1 MYMEDDEGEDWPE
14 HMRRRGSITKSVAE
28 PGKEKQIEQE
38 EVGPVPE
45 TPLSRK
51 RNKSARKQ
59 QISNKDQRRGS
70 EKKGRDK
77 KQ

>member
-1 MYMEDDEGEDWPE
+1 MEDDEGEDWPE

-51 RNKSARKQ
+51 
-59 QISNKDQRRGS
+59 
-70 EKKGRDK
+70 
-77 KQ
+77 